1 MLIARPM
8 VENRPKSNKTLEAI
22 TWSLPLI
29 IWLTPFR
36 ATHVQKHNI
45 INTTCCQK
53 TNAYIRY
60 TYFKN
65 L

>member
-8 VENRPKSNKTLEAI
+8 VENRPKSNKALEAI

-29 IWLTPFR
+29 IWLTAFH
-36 ATHVQKHNI
+36 ATHVYRSI
-45 INTTCCQK
+45 I
-53 TNAYIRY
+53 
-60 TYFKN
+60 